1 MSLIVILIVIVIL
14 IAALLIALA
23 VIGWRFSST
32 ILVPKPYQL
41 FPEFEVLEVADGQVR
56 LPLVDGPEQFADA
69 RQQGLFNLLYEGGY
83 GRLGAILED
92 DGSAVVRAFELSF
105 GRPPRVGDPARLDN
119 VLFWQ
124 GPAERGLEA
133 EELAL
138 EGEAGALA
146 AWWLDGGADSAV
158 VILHG
163 RRRGELTET
172 LRFLP
177 VLAERHSV
185 LALSYRNHRGSDP
198 SLSGFYHY
206 GASEYRDLFTGLEFL
221 KEQGVERVVLYGL
234 STGAALVLEAIERWP
249 AEAPELS
256 GLVLDSPLLDSR
268 TVFRV
273 GAQDLGLPLS
283 DRITDVAL
291 FVARLRAGVNWD
303 GLDQRRTAGDIA
315 VPMLLI
321 AGTDD
326 STIPIALVDDYASLV
341 RAPLSYHRVQGADHV
356 ESWNLDPER
365 YQGWLRDF
373 LSER

>member
-1 MSLIVILIVIVIL
+1 M
-14 IAALLIALA
+14 
-23 VIGWRFSST
+23 
-32 ILVPKPYQL
+32 
-41 FPEFEVLEVADGQVR
+41 
-56 LPLVDGPEQFADA
+56 
-69 RQQGLFNLLYEGGY
+69 
-83 GRLGAILED
+83 
-92 DGSAVVRAFELSF
+92 
-105 GRPPRVGDPARLDN
+105 
-119 VLFWQ
+119 
-124 GPAERGLEA
+124 
-133 EELAL
+133 
-138 EGEAGALA
+138 
-146 AWWLDGGADSAV
+146 

-221 KEQGVERVVLYGL
+221 KEQGVE
-234 STGAALVLEAIERWP
+234 TGGAVRPLNRRGARPRGHRTLARRGPPSCPDWCWIRRCSIR
-249 AEAPELS
+249 APS
-256 GLVLDSPLLDSR
+256 
-268 TVFRV
+268 FRV